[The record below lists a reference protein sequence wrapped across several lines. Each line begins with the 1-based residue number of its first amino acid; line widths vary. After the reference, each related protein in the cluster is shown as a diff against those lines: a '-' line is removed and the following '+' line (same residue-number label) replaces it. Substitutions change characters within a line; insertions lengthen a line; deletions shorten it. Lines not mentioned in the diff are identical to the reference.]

1 MRKVFFDMSVF
12 GTLGTRNVL
21 ILFFSALSISLLLL
35 LVLFSVFFKNL
46 DFSVKTKDLATA
58 PTLGADSTSP
68 GDVVTTPTI
77 ENPWSSEAIRQKLN
91 LILPGEAEKLKK
103 SVEDQTTAMEGEVGK
118 KSSKG
123 SSNVKPD
130 EYYMGVEADPS
141 SITQDEN
148 DSSSSD
154 TAAPTPGTGDESET
168 PASTRKPVEDAP
180 KVNVVQSA
188 PASRSYRVYM
198 GGFGSR
204 ADAENARA
212 NLQAQGY
219 SAVLKQGSGGYQLQL
234 GVFGDEGRARQLAGQ
249 TGASVE
255 AQ

>member
-1 MRKVFFDMSVF
+1 MSVF

-46 DFSVKTKDLATA
+46 DLSVKTKDLATA
-58 PTLGADSTSP
+58 PTLGTESSSP
-68 GDVVTTPTI
+68 GDVETEPASPA
-77 ENPWSSEAIRQKLN
+77 NPWSSEAIRQKLN
-91 LILPGEAEKLKK
+91 LILPGEAKKLKD
-103 SVEDQTTAMEGEVGK
+103 SVENQTKILEGDVS
-118 KSSKG
+118 KSPKTNK
-123 SSNVKPD
+123 NVKPE

-141 SITQDEN
+141 SVTLDEDGETTY
-148 DSSSSD
+148 DSG
-154 TAAPTPGTGDESET
+154 TPAPTPTDDASAMREDT
-168 PASTRKPVEDAP
+168 PP
-180 KVNVVQSA
+180 KVNVVQPA
-188 PASRSYRVYM
+188 PAPKMYRVYM

-204 ADAENARA
+204 ADAEGARA

-219 SAVLKQGSGGYQLQL
+219 SAVLKQGGAGYQLQL
-234 GVFGDEGRARQLAGQ
+234 GVFGDESRARQLAGQ